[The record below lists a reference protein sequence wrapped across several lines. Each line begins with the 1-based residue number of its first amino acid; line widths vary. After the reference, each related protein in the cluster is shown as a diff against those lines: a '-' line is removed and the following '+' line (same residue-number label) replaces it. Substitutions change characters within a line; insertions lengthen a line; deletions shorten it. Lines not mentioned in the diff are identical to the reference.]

1 MNKGHGQ
8 ANNRRETQE
17 ATKHMTGCLK
27 SLMVRKMQIQ
37 YSTRYH
43 LAPIRLATIR
53 KLGNVGWRG
62 FGNTEVNH
70 VSLLEV

>member
-1 MNKGHGQ
+1 MDKQ
-8 ANNRRETQE
+8 TTEEKPKKLLSIWQDAQ
-17 ATKHMTGCLK
+17 K

-53 KLGNVGWRG
+53 KLGNVSWRG
-62 FGNTEVNH
+62 FGNIEVNH